1 MNDKLMFFIKE
12 RDVVIPNVIFKN
24 YITLGITSE
33 ELILLIY
40 VYNLGDKVLYNPEI
54 YAKEFNMSKYKV
66 MEIINSLLE
75 KNVISLDLEKGKNGK
90 MEEYLSLELLYNK
103 VMRLILGEEEEE
115 DKKSYSDIFS
125 MFESEFARTLS
136 PMEYEIIK
144 SWINEKVP
152 EDLIKEALKEAIY
165 NGVNNLRYIEKI
177 LQDWKKKGYRSKTDI
192 VKDKERYMKSK
203 AKVSVF
209 DYNWL
214 DDE

>member
-1 MNDKLMFFIKE
+1 MHLNKA
-12 RDVVIPNVIFKN
+12 
-24 YITLGITSE
+24 LG
-33 ELILLIY
+33 Y
-40 VYNLGDKVLYNPEI
+40 
-54 YAKEFNMSKYKV
+54 F
-66 MEIINSLLE
+66 
-75 KNVISLDLEKGKNGK
+75 
-90 MEEYLSLELLYNK
+90 LYNK
-103 VMRLILGEEEEE
+103 VMRLILGEEEE
-115 DKKSYSDIFS
+115 DKQSYSDIFS

-152 EDLIKEALKEAIY
+152 EVLIKEALKEAIY

-192 VKDKERYMKSK
+192 AKDKERYMKSK